1 MFMLGGR
8 CQTDAIDIMISQLK
22 KGKTNVCV
30 GRGGYMYEYFYA
42 RNGGLL
48 CNDDVLLER
57 HVELHEDRL
66 EHEPL
71 DKRLPML

>member
-30 GRGGYMYEYFYA
+30 GRGVTCMNIFTLETVVYYAMMMYFW
-42 RNGGLL
+42 
-48 CNDDVLLER
+48 ND
-57 HVELHEDRL
+57 
-66 EHEPL
+66 
-71 DKRLPML
+71 M